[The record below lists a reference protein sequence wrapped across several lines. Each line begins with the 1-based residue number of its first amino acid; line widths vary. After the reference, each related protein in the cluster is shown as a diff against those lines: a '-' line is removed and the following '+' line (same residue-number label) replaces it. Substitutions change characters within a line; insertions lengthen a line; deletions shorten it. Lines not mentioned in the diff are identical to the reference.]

1 MFSLILD
8 RLGSIVVQS
17 VDEGLSFI
25 TFFYNLFFFSTAD
38 MGLPELSIILQDF
51 LRMVDD

>member
-25 TFFYNLFFFSTAD
+25 TFFYNLFFSTAD

>member
-25 TFFYNLFFFSTAD
+25 TFFITFFFVRRLIWDYQS
-38 MGLPELSIILQDF
+38 
-51 LRMVDD
+51 